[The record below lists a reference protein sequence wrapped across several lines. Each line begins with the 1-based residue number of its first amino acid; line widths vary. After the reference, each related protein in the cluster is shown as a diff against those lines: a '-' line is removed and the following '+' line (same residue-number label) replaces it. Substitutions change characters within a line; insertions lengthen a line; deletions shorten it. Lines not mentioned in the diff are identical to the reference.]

1 TENLAHKDLSDAM
14 KEECHEIYHM
24 LTISA
29 LDRPA
34 WDEEV
39 LKNIGFATI
48 ECDRGF
54 ADRIFSEKDE
64 FYIPDRM
71 FMITAVK

>member
-1 TENLAHKDLSDAM
+1 
-14 KEECHEIYHM
+14 M

-29 LDRPA
+29 LDRQA
-34 WDEEV
+34 WDEEL